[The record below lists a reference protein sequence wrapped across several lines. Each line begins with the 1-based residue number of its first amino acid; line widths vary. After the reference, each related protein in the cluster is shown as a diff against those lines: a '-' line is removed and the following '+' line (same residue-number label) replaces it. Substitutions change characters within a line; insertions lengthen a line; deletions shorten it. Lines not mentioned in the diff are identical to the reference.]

1 MNNLKFI
8 FFVIPQIIIKNT
20 NIVDTSNVDVSY
32 SYYDKNDT
40 FKIIIGYDRR
50 RFTYT
55 NNNNVITITGIGDL
69 SSGLSIKTPSSETI
83 LNSDGTI
90 NKCNNKWY
98 LFSNKLD
105 CYKCNN
111 IDYNTIL
118 TIKQDYCVPEKCINN
133 YTLNSDNTNCIKIQN
148 NTTS

>member
-1 MNNLKFI
+1 MYKKSLLSSIDTLNQLIIQYYSNIFEYGKFYS
-8 FFVIPQIIIKNT
+8 IIIKNT

-118 TIKQDYCVPEKCINN
+118 TIK
-133 YTLNSDNTNCIKIQN
+133 
-148 NTTS
+148 

>member
-1 MNNLKFI
+1 MYKKTLLSSIDTLNQLIIQYYSNIFEYGKFYS
-8 FFVIPQIIIKNT
+8 IIIKNT

-118 TIKQDYCVPEKCINN
+118 TIK
-133 YTLNSDNTNCIKIQN
+133 
-148 NTTS
+148 